1 MDDNLGYIVCLST
14 DYGDISSTLVH
25 STLEQAENEAITL
38 IRSGDEGPGTVSVE
52 AFSTETGLT
61 VDRWGF
67 IIEVAE
73 CEEE

>member
-1 MDDNLGYIVCLST
+1 MDDLAYNVRLST
-14 DYGDISSTLVH
+14 DYGDISSTLIH
-25 STLEQAENEAITL
+25 STLEQAENEAMTL
-38 IRSGDEGPGTVSVE
+38 IESGDEGPGTVFVE
-52 AFSTETGLT
+52 SFSTETGLT